1 MTAVHPIEVDGGPG
15 GITAHLED
23 LRVAARQ
30 VGRVADDIGHL
41 AAHLH
46 AVLLHPALLV
56 SAGFDPIG
64 AGEVSTAIFRATDGP
79 GGVTTLAL
87 RGAGLALALRA
98 SAARYEAVD
107 ELTRLA
113 GPIPELIRRLP
124 VTAAETAGVVTVSGA
139 GAALEH
145 LVTHDPPLVDVAV
158 STLAALLTARATP
171 AAAAQLARRF
181 PDGHAAVANLG
192 ADLAGDALGPPRS
205 LRDLLSGIDRR
216 TAGHSGEIDVRILTR
231 PTPSGA
237 PRHVVVDIP
246 GTKTWSLAPHNPDVT
261 SIATN
266 LRSLAGQHTA
276 YEEGIELAMRRAGVR
291 PDDDVVLLGHSEGGM
306 VAVNAATR
314 FAQTGEFHV
323 GRVITAGAP
332 VSATVDRVPN
342 SVQVLALENAG
353 DVVPHLD
360 GQPNPD
366 RPNVTTVTL
375 HHDYG
380 DIGRNHDLSDSYL
393 PGATDV
399 AASSDPSVR
408 AYLVGLTPF
417 FNATA
422 VRTQRFLI
430 SRTYR

>member
-1 MTAVHPIEVDGGPG
+1 VHPIEVDGGPG

-30 VGRVADDIGHL
+30 VGRVADDVGHL
-41 AAHLH
+41 AADLH

-64 AGEVSTAIFRATDGP
+64 AGEVSAAIFRATDGP
-79 GGVTTLAL
+79 GGVTALAL
-87 RGAGLALALRA
+87 RGARLALALRA
-98 SAARYEAVD
+98 SAARYEAVE
-107 ELTRLA
+107 ELARLA
-113 GPIPELIRRLP
+113 GP

-145 LVTHDPPLVDVAV
+145 LVTRDPQLVDVAV

-171 AAAAQLARRF
+171 AAAAQLARQF

-246 GTKTWSLAPHNPDVT
+246 GTKTWSLAAHNPDVT

-276 YEEGIELAMRRAGVR
+276 YEEGIELAMRQAGVR

-332 VSATVDRVPN
+332 ISATVDRVPN

-380 DIGRNHDLSDSYL
+380 DIGRNHDLTDSYL

-408 AYLVGLTPF
+408 AYLGGLVPF
-417 FNATA
+417 LSATT
-422 VRTQRFLI
+422 VQTQRFLI

>member
-171 AAAAQLARRF
+171 AAAAQLARQF

-216 TAGHSGEIDVRILTR
+216 TAGQSGEIDVRILTR
-231 PTPSGA
+231 PTQSGA

-246 GTKTWSLAPHNPDVT
+246 GTKTWSLAAHNPDVT

-266 LRSLAGQHTA
+266 LRSLAGQRTA

-291 PDDDVVLLGHSEGGM
+291 PEDDVVLLGHSEGGM

-332 VSATVDRVPN
+332 IGATVDGVPN

-408 AYLVGLTPF
+408 AYLVGLAPF